1 MARTQTLLQLRTRA
15 RQFCGMENSLFI
27 TDAEL
32 TGYLNQSICDL
43 ESQLEAAGAFARKPQ
58 SSAITC
64 TAGTET
70 VSTPSSTLAV
80 YGVDLSVDST
90 TRTLERIEFDE
101 RNMFREWS
109 VPTNGTPAFF
119 RVDGTNIHLYPTPN
133 RAYTGTVYYYKAHVD
148 LSADGDT
155 YDGVNGW
162 DNYAVWSAV
171 AIMLAKQ
178 EGDPQFAMS
187 ERGRWLQTILTGAT
201 RLDTSRSPTVT
212 NAYRRKRRVR
222 NECP

>member
-1 MARTQTLLQLRTRA
+1 MARTQTLLELRTRA

-27 TDAEL
+27 TDSEL

-43 ESQLEAAGAFARKPQ
+43 ESQLEAAGAFERKPQ
-58 SSAITC
+58 SASFTC

-70 VSTPSSTLAV
+70 TPTPTGALAV
-80 YGVDLSVDST
+80 YGVDLSVNST
-90 TRTLERIEFDE
+90 TRTLDRIEFDD
-101 RNMFREWS
+101 RNMFREYS

-119 RVDGTNIHLYPTPN
+119 RVDGTSIYLYPTPN
-133 RAYTGTVYYYKAHVD
+133 RAYSGTVYYYRGHVD
-148 LSADGDT
+148 LSADTDT

-178 EGDPQFAMS
+178 ESDPQFAMS

-201 RLDTSRSPTVT
+201 RLNTQKSPAVT
-212 NAYRRKRRVR
+212 NSYRRRRVR